1 MVQKTDGEICFNLHR
16 WINYYIHLFSAL
28 SQKRSLCWKCRK
40 WGCHL
45 KNRYLKNISAKMVK
59 NARLNFSFS
68 PYRTLWFSRK
78 GNLKFFEVALV
89 IVLWNDVVGSII
101 NMWGDLH
108 WSTANT
114 IPFTCFLWN
123 GHKNTQT
130 RYKVCSNLSNV
141 LQQLTFVLV
150 VNFINLEH
158 LSCPTLVLLFKL
170 WKGKCWLEVCSELF
184 VKNNTAMLICTHSY
198 ICSSLINTKIVL
210 WSCHTNFNEK
220 IIGIENVFS

>member
-1 MVQKTDGEICFNLHR
+1 M
-16 WINYYIHLFSAL
+16 
-28 SQKRSLCWKCRK
+28 
-40 WGCHL
+40 
-45 KNRYLKNISAKMVK
+45 KNRYRKNTYAKVVE

-68 PYRTLWFSRK
+68 SYHTLWFSRK

-101 NMWGDLH
+101 NMSGYLH
-108 WSTANT
+108 WNTANA

-130 RYKVCSNLSNV
+130 RYNVCSNLSSV

-158 LSCPTLVLLFKL
+158 LSCPTLVLQFKL
-170 WKGKCWLEVCSELF
+170 WKGKCWLEVCSERF

-198 ICSSLINTKIVL
+198 ICSSLINSKIVL
-210 WSCHTNFNEK
+210 WSYHTNFNQR